1 LAWNRQTSAVAYK
14 DGRLHVEDVPVE
26 ELARQFG
33 TPLYA
38 YSSGILHHQY
48 ERLRRSMQG
57 LAEEVLVCYA
67 LKANS
72 NPTIGGLLAG
82 LGAGADVV
90 SGGEVYLARRMG
102 FPGERIVFA
111 GVGKTRKEMA
121 EALDAGVRSFHVE
134 SRGELEAL
142 AAVAAA
148 KGMVA
153 PVAVRVNPDVE
164 AGTHPHI
171 TTGTRANKFGVG
183 PVEALDMIR
192 WAAATPSLSP
202 TGLHA
207 HIGSQLQRVQ
217 PILAAVER
225 LLELWDALA
234 AEDIRL
240 TELDIGGGLG
250 IQYRPEEQPE
260 GPEELAAGLRPLLS
274 GRKLHL
280 VLEPGRFLVGPA
292 GALITSV
299 TYTKEMPTTAEG
311 EAPGLLAIVDAG
323 MNDLLRPALYDAWH
337 PVWPLC
343 ESDVEQGHPLDI
355 VGPVCES
362 SDVLARG
369 RRIGQVKPGD
379 LLTVGQAGA
388 YGFSMSSQ
396 YNARPR
402 PAEVLVTGTEARLIR
417 PRETYEDLWGTM
429 DDGRWTMGRGR
440 NRQDAKDAKD
450 PPR

>member
-1 LAWNRQTSAVAYK
+1 MALNWQTSALTYK
-14 DGRLHVEDVPVE
+14 HARLHVEDVPVE

-38 YSSGILHHQY
+38 YSSEVLHRQY
-48 ERLRRSMQG
+48 SRLQHSMQG
-57 LAEEVLVCYA
+57 LAGEVLVCYA
-67 LKANS
+67 LKANA
-72 NPTIGGLLAG
+72 NPTLGGLLAG
-82 LGAGADVV
+82 MGAGADVV

-111 GVGKTRKEMA
+111 GVGKTRNEMA

-142 AAVAAA
+142 TDVAAA
-148 KGMVA
+148 MGRVA

-164 AGTHPHI
+164 AGTHPYI
-171 TTGTRANKFGVG
+171 TTGTKANKFGVG
-183 PVEALDMIR
+183 PSEALDMIR
-192 WAAATPSLSP
+192 WAAAVPALAP
-202 TGLHA
+202 VGLHA

-217 PILAAVER
+217 PVLAAVER

-234 AEDIRL
+234 AEGIEL
-240 TELDIGGGLG
+240 AELDIGGGLG
-250 IQYRPEEQPE
+250 IQYRPEEEPE

-280 VLEPGRFLVGPA
+280 ILEPGRFLVGPA
-292 GALITSV
+292 GALITRV
-299 TYTKEMPTTAEG
+299 TYIKETPGMAEG
-311 EAPGLLAIVDAG
+311 GTPNLLAIVDAG
-323 MNDLLRPALYDAWH
+323 MNDLLRPALYGAWH
-337 PVWPLC
+337 PVWPLN
-343 ESDVEQGHPLDI
+343 ESELEQGQPVDI

-369 RRIGQVKPGD
+369 RPIGQAKPGD
-379 LLTVGQAGA
+379 LLAIGQAGA
-388 YGFSMSSQ
+388 YGYSMSSQ

-417 PRETYEDLWGTM
+417 KRETYDDLW
-429 DDGRWTMGRGR
+429 
-440 NRQDAKDAKD
+440 A
-450 PPR
+450 

>member
-1 LAWNRQTSAVAYK
+1 MAQYPQASALTYK
-14 DGRLHVEDVPVE
+14 GGRLHVEEVPVE
-26 ELARQFG
+26 ELARRFG

-38 YSSGILHHQY
+38 YSSAT
-48 ERLRRSMQG
+48 LRRQYACLESSMRG
-57 LAEEVLVCYA
+57 LAGDVLICYA
-67 LKANS
+67 LKANA
-72 NPTIGGLLAG
+72 NPEIGGLLAS

-111 GVGKTRKEMA
+111 GVGKTRREMS

-142 AAVAAA
+142 AEVAAS
-148 KGMVA
+148 KGTVA
-153 PVAVRVNPDVE
+153 PVAVRVNPDVD

-183 PVEALDMIR
+183 PAEALDLIR
-192 WAAATPSLSP
+192 RVAVAPSLAP
-202 TGLHA
+202 IGLHA

-217 PILAAVER
+217 PILDAVER
-225 LLELWDALA
+225 LLELWDTLQ
-234 AEDIRL
+234 AEGINL

-250 IQYRPEEQPE
+250 IQYRPEEEPE
-260 GPEELAAGLRPLLS
+260 GPEELAAGLRPLLA

-280 VLEPGRFLVGPA
+280 TLEPGRFIVGPA

-299 TYTKEMPTTAEG
+299 TYTKEVPGQG
-311 EAPGLLAIVDAG
+311 ERADMLAIADAG
-323 MNDLLRPALYDAWH
+323 MNDLLRPALYGAWH
-337 PVWPLC
+337 PVWPLH
-343 ESDVEQGHPLDI
+343 ERDVDRGYPLDV

-369 RRIGQVKPGD
+369 RHIGDVKPGD
-379 LLTVGQAGA
+379 LLAIGQAGA
-388 YGFSMSSQ
+388 YGYSMASQ

-417 PRETYEDLWGTM
+417 P
-429 DDGRWTMGRGR
+429 
-440 NRQDAKDAKD
+440 
-450 PPR
+450 

>member
-1 LAWNRQTSAVAYK
+1 
-14 DGRLHVEDVPVE
+14 LHVEDVPVE
-26 ELARQFG
+26 ELAREFG

-38 YSSGILHHQY
+38 YSSATLHRQY
-48 ERLRRSMQG
+48 SRLQRSMEG
-57 LAEEVLVCYA
+57 LADQVLLCYA
-67 LKANS
+67 LKANA
-72 NPTIGGLLAG
+72 NPAIGSLLAG

-102 FPGERIVFA
+102 FPGDRIVFA

-121 EALDAGVRSFHVE
+121 EALEAGVRSFHVE

-142 AAVAAA
+142 AEVAASM
-148 KGMVA
+148 GRVA

-164 AGTHPHI
+164 AGTHPYI

-183 PVEALDMIR
+183 PAEALEMIR
-192 WAAATPSLSP
+192 WAAATPSLAAV
-202 TGLHA
+202 GLHA
-207 HIGSQLQRVQ
+207 HIGSQLQSVG
-217 PILAAVER
+217 PIIAAVER

-234 AEDIRL
+234 AEGIPL

-250 IQYRPEEQPE
+250 IQYRPEEEPE
-260 GPEELAAGLRPLLS
+260 GPEELAAGLRPLLA

-299 TYTKEMPTTAEG
+299 TYTKEI
-311 EAPGLLAIVDAG
+311 PGATIDSPPNRLAIADAG
-323 MNDLLRPALYDAWH
+323 MNDLLRPALYAAWH
-337 PVWPLC
+337 PVWPLH
-343 ESDVEQGHPLDI
+343 EEQLEQGDPVDM

-362 SDVLARG
+362 SDVLASG
-369 RRIGQVKPGD
+369 RRLGRVRPGD
-379 LLTVGQAGA
+379 LLTIGQAGA

-402 PAEVLVTGTEARLIR
+402 PPEVLVTGTDSRLIR
-417 PRETYEDLWGTM
+417 KRETYEDL
-429 DDGRWTMGRGR
+429 R
-440 NRQDAKDAKD
+440 
-450 PPR
+450 

>member
-1 LAWNRQTSAVAYK
+1 MALNRQASALAYRG
-14 DGRLHVEDVPVE
+14 GRLHVEDVPVE

-38 YSSGILHHQY
+38 YSSATLRSQY
-48 ERLRRSMQG
+48 ARLQSSMRG
-57 LAEEVLVCYA
+57 LADDVLICYA
-67 LKANS
+67 LKANA
-72 NPTIGGLLAG
+72 NRVIGSLLAG

-111 GVGKTRKEMA
+111 GVGKTRREMS

-142 AAVAAA
+142 AEVAASR
-148 KGMVA
+148 GTVA

-164 AGTHPHI
+164 AGTHPYI
-171 TTGTRANKFGVG
+171 TTGTKANKFGVA
-183 PVEALDMIR
+183 PAEALDLIR

-202 TGLHA
+202 AGLHA

-217 PILAAVER
+217 PILEAVER
-225 LLELWDALA
+225 LLELWDALHT
-234 AEDIRL
+234 EGIDL

-250 IQYRPEEQPE
+250 IQYMPDEEPD

-280 VLEPGRFLVGPA
+280 TLEPGRFIVGPA

-299 TYTKEMPTTAEG
+299 TYTKEVHALAKG
-311 EAPGLLAIVDAG
+311 ERPILLAIADAG
-323 MNDLLRPALYDAWH
+323 MNDLLRPALYGAWH
-337 PVWPLC
+337 PTWPLD
-343 ESDVEQGHPLDI
+343 ERHVGVGDPVDV

-362 SDVLARG
+362 SDVLARD
-369 RRIGQVKPGD
+369 RRIGPVKQGD
-379 LLTVGQAGA
+379 LLAIGQAGA
-388 YGFSMSSQ
+388 YGYSMSSQ

-402 PAEVLVTGTEARLIR
+402 PAEVLVTGTEVRIIR
-417 PRETYEDLWGTM
+417 PRETYEDLW
-429 DDGRWTMGRGR
+429 
-440 NRQDAKDAKD
+440 
-450 PPR
+450 